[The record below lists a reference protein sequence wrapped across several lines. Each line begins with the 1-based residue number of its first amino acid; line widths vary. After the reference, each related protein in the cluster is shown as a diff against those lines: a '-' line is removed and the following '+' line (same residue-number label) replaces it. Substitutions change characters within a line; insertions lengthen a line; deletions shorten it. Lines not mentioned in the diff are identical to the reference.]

1 MIIAIDFDGTCVKNK
16 YPYVGEDIGAVPIL
30 KDLVKRGHRLIL
42 CTMRSHKPNKGIDCL
57 QDAVDWFNN
66 NGIELYAIN
75 ENPEQK
81 SWTDSNKIYADLYID
96 DAALGCP
103 LTSDGFGNVYV
114 DWSKVSNLL
123 YATR

>member
-114 DWSKVSNLL
+114 DWSNVSNLL

>member
-16 YPYVGEDIGAVPIL
+16 YPYVGEDIDAVPIL

>member
-123 YATR
+123 YTTR